1 MNIEWEFLG
10 KQHLPPGGVIPWSVQ
25 TWRARVPGGWLVL
38 VIKDGSNQA
47 NSIST
52 TFYPDPTHSWD
63 GGTLPSSQHEVESTK
78 NDSFEGFS
86 DLNERSV

>member
-52 TFYPDPTHSWD
+52 TFYPDPTHGWD
-63 GGTLPSSQHEVESTK
+63 GGILPSSPQELEFIE
-78 NDSFEGFS
+78 NEGSEEFTGW
-86 DLNERSV
+86 NEDAS